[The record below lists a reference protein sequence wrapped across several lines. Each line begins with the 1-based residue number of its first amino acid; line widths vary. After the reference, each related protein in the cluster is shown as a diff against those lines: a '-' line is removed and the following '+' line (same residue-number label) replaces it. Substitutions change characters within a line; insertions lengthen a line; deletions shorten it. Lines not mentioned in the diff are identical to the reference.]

1 MGRRRRREAIAGGRL
16 TVRIQAP
23 AGELRAAGPE
33 GWRAP
38 AAPDP
43 ERQASQEQVC
53 GWTLAAIGSRVPI
66 RGDVAMDTQQIVE
79 AFRRLPAE
87 ERARLVEEL
96 WDEVARELEQQP
108 LGDAQQ
114 RLLDERIRQHE
125 ENPADVEDW
134 KAARD
139 DLLRDL

>member
-1 MGRRRRREAIAGGRL
+1 
-16 TVRIQAP
+16 
-23 AGELRAAGPE
+23 
-33 GWRAP
+33 
-38 AAPDP
+38 
-43 ERQASQEQVC
+43 
-53 GWTLAAIGSRVPI
+53 
-66 RGDVAMDTQQIVE
+66 MDIQQIVE

-87 ERARLVEEL
+87 ERARIVEEL

-134 KAARD
+134 EVARD